1 MTQRDIIRNLVPLKP
16 LDIEKCPTVAQ
27 TVEQMEHCSIG
38 AQTIGE
44 VAGTLTELAQMAR
57 KPVLVYDGSHKTP
70 LGKLLRRMA
79 REKQWFSDILRPDQ
93 YASKKIFAGG
103 TIVAVDLFS
112 RRHEEMLFN
121 KPDRAIF
128 INTSSQFRPGQ
139 VTDRSSRDFIHCH
152 PEYAMP
158 IIYATL
164 EERLEG
170 KTWSHERF
178 MRELAKFGGV
188 ASQVSKGFEVLSR
201 MATDPDYTVI
211 GTFSGIMTVA
221 KMGGIISHMIDQGWL
236 QVIVATGALIAH
248 GFVEDAGLVHYKVDP
263 RISDKEY
270 AKLRLNRI
278 TWALEPETNLDH
290 VEEIFSRILDHDLG
304 NGGVVSASHL
314 NHLIG
319 RYLAKHYPGG
329 HSILRS
335 AYNKNVQVFIPAPD
349 SELDNDR
356 FINNMRRKI
365 QGRATVDVN
374 NEIDTHK
381 LVEIAIRAEKLGI
394 YTIGAGVPRN
404 WPQNIAPLV
413 EITNEKLGI
422 RWPTVMYHSGCRI
435 APDLPV
441 FGHLGGCTY
450 TEMVTWRKACPR
462 GHFAEILADATMV
475 LPFHVAALQERIS
488 AAD

>member
-1 MTQRDIIRNLVPLKP
+1 MTVDIRSRLVPLRP

-27 TVEQMEHCSIG
+27 TVEQMEYCSIG

-44 VAGTLTELAQMAR
+44 VARSLVELAQAAR
-57 KPVLVYDGSHKTP
+57 KPILVYDGAYNTP

-79 REKQWFSDILRPDQ
+79 REKKWFSDILRPDQ
-93 YASKKIFAGG
+93 YASKKIPCGG
-103 TIVAVDLFS
+103 AILAVDLFS
-112 RRHEEMLFN
+112 RRYEDVLFN
-121 KPDRAIF
+121 KPDRALF

-139 VTDRSSRDFIHCH
+139 VSDRHSRDFIHCN
-152 PEYAMP
+152 PEYALP
-158 IIYATL
+158 IMYATL

-170 KTWSHERF
+170 KLWSHERF

-201 MATDPDYTVI
+201 MAADPEYTVI

-221 KMGGIISHMIDQGWL
+221 KMGGLISHMIDQGWL
-236 QVIVATGALIAH
+236 QAIVATGALIAH

-263 RISDKEY
+263 MISDKEY

-278 TWALEPETNLDH
+278 TWALEPEENLDQ
-290 VEEIFSRILDHDLG
+290 VEDIFSKILDHDLG
-304 NGGVVSASHL
+304 DGGVVSASYL

-319 RYLAKHYPGG
+319 KYLAEHYPGG

-374 NEIDTHK
+374 NEIDTHR
-381 LVEIAIRAEKLGI
+381 LVDIAIRADKLGI

-404 WPQNIAPLV
+404 WTQNIAPLV
-413 EITNEKLGI
+413 EITKERLGVN
-422 RWPTVMYHSGCRI
+422 WPTVMYQSGCRI

-450 TEMVTWRKACPR
+450 SEMVTWRKACPR
-462 GHFAEILADATMV
+462 GHYAEILADATMV
-475 LPFHVAALQERIS
+475 LPFHAAALRERMS
-488 AAD
+488 AGG